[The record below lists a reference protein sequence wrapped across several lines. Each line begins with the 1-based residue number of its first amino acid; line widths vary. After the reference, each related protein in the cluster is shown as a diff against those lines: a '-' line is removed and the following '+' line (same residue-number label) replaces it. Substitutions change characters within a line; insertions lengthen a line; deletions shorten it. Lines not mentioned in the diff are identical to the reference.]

1 MRTKQSFY
9 QECFDCHLQKN
20 SGISWYLAEK
30 PLARD
35 VLKEKRPALA
45 GRFSTKLTTMTGN
58 RPVVQKQ
65 SGKCKITQLIG
76 TLTADSGTL
85 FKLAAVVILAQFG
98 TLLTNSNAE

>member
-1 MRTKQSFY
+1 
-9 QECFDCHLQKN
+9 
-20 SGISWYLAEK
+20 
-30 PLARD
+30 
-35 VLKEKRPALA
+35 
-45 GRFSTKLTTMTGN
+45 MTGN